1 MKKETDIQKAKG
13 LQFAVIIKNSQY
25 LLLNDDIVARLLKP
39 TIKAGSKYYNLRIN
53 GKIKQYSI
61 EEIEKLTK

>member
-13 LQFAVIIKNSQY
+13 LQFAVMIKDSHY
-25 LLLNDDIVARLLKP
+25 LLLNDDIVVRLLKP

-53 GKIKQYSI
+53 GKIKQYSM